1 MMENKYDDGNN
12 DDNNNSNNNNKQ
24 SISIP
29 PQYNTFPKN

>member
-1 MMENKYDDGNN
+1 MMKNKYDDGNN
-12 DDNNNSNNNNKQ
+12 DNNKQ